1 MADDITSSVWQLL
14 ADPLHRPPLA
24 EGTHAEICVVGAG
37 IAGLSAGYELAAA
50 GRQVLVLSD
59 RPIGHGNTGRTT
71 AHLSNVLDDRF
82 DEVSRLHGVERTRLA
97 QESHAA
103 AIRRI
108 EEIVAAEGIDC
119 AFTRLPGYLFL
130 APGQTRERLER
141 ELEAA
146 RRCVIAEVALLEQA
160 PEPGFRT
167 GPCLAFPGQAQFQ
180 PMDYIRG
187 LAAAIERHGGRIATG
202 QQVQS
207 IEGGKPAQ
215 VRLRNGPT
223 VSAAAVVVATNSPIS
238 DRLAIHSKQE
248 PNRTYV
254 VSFAVPRGSV
264 GRALFWDDGDPY
276 HYVRTQPIEE
286 AGKRRLGIELAGEM
300 DLLIV
305 GGEDHRTGA
314 PAEGDERFSR
324 LEGWTREH
332 VPSAGPVVARWSG
345 QVYEPVDFLAFIGE
359 DPEQGS
365 SVFLAT
371 GDSGQG
377 MTHGALAGMLIR
389 DLALGREN
397 PFADLYD
404 PGRKTLSA
412 AGEFARTNLDV
423 AKSYGEWLA
432 PGEVGSAEEVS
443 PGSGAVIRRGLK
455 KLALYR
461 DPTGKLEVRSATCTH
476 LGCIVHW
483 NDVERSW
490 DCPCHGS
497 RFAPDGRVLNGPA
510 RNPLAK
516 AELGES

>member
-1 MADDITSSVWQLL
+1 MTDDTTSSVWQLL

-24 EGTHAEICVVGAG
+24 EDAHVDVCVVGAG
-37 IAGLSAGYELAAA
+37 IVGLSAAYELAAA

-82 DEVSRLHGVERTRLA
+82 DEVSRLHGVERARLA

-108 EEIVAAEGIDC
+108 EEIAAAERIDC

-130 APGQTRERLER
+130 EPDQGRERLER

-146 RRCVIAEVALLEQA
+146 RRCGISEVSLLDES

-167 GPCLAFPGQAQFQ
+167 GPCLAFPAQAQFQ
-180 PMDYIRG
+180 PLDYIRG

-202 QQVQS
+202 QAVRQV
-207 IEGGKPAQ
+207 EGGKPAR
-215 VRLRNGPT
+215 VRLRNGPA
-223 VSAAAVVVATNSPIS
+223 VAAAAVVVATNSPIS

-248 PNRTYV
+248 ANRTYV
-254 VSFAVPRGSV
+254 VAFAVPKGSV
-264 GRALFWDDGDPY
+264 GRALYWDDGDPY
-276 HYVRTQPIEE
+276 HYVRTQPIDE
-286 AGKRRLGIELAGEM
+286 AGKRRLGIEMAGEM

-314 PAEGDERFSR
+314 PAEGAERFSR
-324 LEGWTREH
+324 LEHWTRAH
-332 VPSAGPVVARWSG
+332 VPAAGPVVARWSG

-389 DLALGREN
+389 DLILGREN

-423 AKSYGEWLA
+423 AKSYGEWLG
-432 PGEVGSAEEVS
+432 PGEVGSAEEVA

-455 KLALYR
+455 KLAVYR
-461 DPTGKLEVRSATCTH
+461 DPTGKFEVRSATCTH

-510 RNPLAK
+510 HNPLAK

>member
-1 MADDITSSVWQLL
+1 MANDTTSSLWQQLT
-14 ADPLHRPPLA
+14 DPLHRPPLA
-24 EGTHAEICVVGAG
+24 EDTHVEVCVVGAG
-37 IAGLSAGYELAAA
+37 IAGLSAAYELAVAS
-50 GRQVLVLSD
+50 RTVLVLAD
-59 RPIGHGNTGRTT
+59 RPVGSGNTGRTT

-82 DEVSRLHGVERTRLA
+82 DAVSRLHGVERARLA

-103 AIRRI
+103 AIARI
-108 EEIVAAEGIDC
+108 EEIVAREGIDC
-119 AFTRLPGYLFL
+119 AFARVPGYLFL
-130 APGQTRERLER
+130 APGQELDRLDR

-146 RRCVIAEVALLEQA
+146 RRCGLTDAVFLEQA
-160 PEPGFRT
+160 PEPGLRT

-180 PMDYIRG
+180 PLDYLRA
-187 LAAAIERHGGRIATG
+187 LALAVERHGGRIATG
-202 QQVQS
+202 QAVQS
-207 IEGGKPAQ
+207 IEGGKPAR
-215 VRLRNGPT
+215 VRLRNGPS
-223 VSAAAVVVATNSPIS
+223 VSAGAVVVATNSPIS

-254 VSFAVPRGSV
+254 VAFAVPRGSV
-264 GRALFWDDGDPY
+264 GRALYWDDGEPY
-276 HYVRTQPIEE
+276 HYVRTQAIDE
-286 AGKRRLGIELAGEM
+286 AGKRRLGIELTGEV

-314 PAEGDERFSR
+314 PAGGGARFSR
-324 LEGWTREH
+324 LEVWTRDH
-332 VPSAGPVVARWSG
+332 VVAAGPVVARWSG

-365 SVFLAT
+365 SVFVAT

-377 MTHGALAGMLIR
+377 ITHGALAGMLIR
-389 DLALGREN
+389 DLVLGRDN
-397 PFADLYD
+397 AFADLYD
-404 PGRKTLSA
+404 PSRKTLSA
-412 AGEFARTNLDV
+412 AGEFARSNLDV

-432 PGEVGSAEEVS
+432 PGEVGSAEEVT

-455 KLALYR
+455 KLAVYR

-497 RFAPDGRVLNGPA
+497 RFAPDGSVLNGPA
-510 RNPLAK
+510 HSPLTK
-516 AELGES
+516 AELAES

>member
-1 MADDITSSVWQLL
+1 MADETTSSVWQLL
-14 ADPLHRPPLA
+14 TDPIHRPPLA
-24 EGTHAEICVVGAG
+24 EDAHADVCVVGAG
-37 IAGLSAGYELAAA
+37 IVGLSAAYELTAA

-82 DEVSRLHGVERTRLA
+82 DAVSRLHGVERARLA

-108 EEIVAAEGIDC
+108 EEIVAAERIDC

-130 APGQTRERLER
+130 ASGQGRERLDS
-141 ELEAA
+141 ELDAA
-146 RRCVIAEVALLEQA
+146 RRCGIAEVGLLEES
-160 PEPGFRT
+160 PEPGLRT
-167 GPCLAFPGQAQFQ
+167 GPCLAFAGQAQFQ
-180 PMDYIRG
+180 PLEYIGG
-187 LAAAIERHGGRIATG
+187 LAAAIERRGGRIATG
-202 QQVQS
+202 QAVQA
-207 IEGGKPAQ
+207 IEGAKPAK
-215 VRLRNGPT
+215 VKLRNGPT
-223 VSAAAVVVATNSPIS
+223 VTAGAVMVATNSPIS

-254 VSFAVPRGSV
+254 VAFAVPRGAV
-264 GRALFWDDGDPY
+264 GRALYWDDGEPY

-286 AGKRRLGIELAGEM
+286 DGKRRLGLDLAGEM

-314 PAEGDERFSR
+314 PTEGAQRFSR
-324 LEGWTREH
+324 LESWTREH
-332 VPSAGPVVARWSG
+332 VPAAGPVVARWSG

-365 SVFLAT
+365 NVFLAT

-389 DLALGREN
+389 DLILGRDN

-404 PGRKTLSA
+404 PSRKTLSA

-423 AKSYGEWLA
+423 ARSYGEWLG
-432 PGEVGSAEEVS
+432 PGEVGSAEEVA
-443 PGSGAVIRRGLK
+443 PGAGALIRQGLK
-455 KLALYR
+455 KLAVYR
-461 DPTGKLEVRSATCTH
+461 DPTGRLEVRSATCTH

-483 NDVERSW
+483 NEVERSW

-516 AELGES
+516 ADLAEG

>member
-1 MADDITSSVWQLL
+1 MADETTSSVWQLL
-14 ADPLHRPPLA
+14 SDPLHRPPLA
-24 EGTHAEICVVGAG
+24 EDVHAEVCVVGAG
-37 IAGLSAGYELAAA
+37 IVGLSAAYELAAA
-50 GRQVLVLSD
+50 GRPVLVLSD

-82 DEVSRLHGVERTRLA
+82 DAVSRLHGVERARLA

-103 AIRRI
+103 AIARI
-108 EEIVAAEGIDC
+108 EQIAAAEGIDC

-130 APGQTRERLER
+130 AQGQGPARLER

-146 RRCVIAEVALLEQA
+146 RRCGIAEIALLGEGPDA
-160 PEPGFRT
+160 GFRT
-167 GPCLAFPGQAQFQ
+167 GPCLAFLHQAQFQ
-180 PMDYIRG
+180 PLDYLRG
-187 LAAAIERHGGRIATG
+187 LAAAIERLGGRIATG
-202 QQVQS
+202 HAAESV
-207 IEGGKPAQ
+207 EGGRPAR

-223 VSAAAVVVATNSPIS
+223 VTAGAVVVATNSPIS

-254 VSFAVPRGSV
+254 VAFALPRGAV
-264 GRALFWDDGDPY
+264 GPALFWDDGEPY
-276 HYVRTQPIEE
+276 HYVRTQPVDE
-286 AGKRRLGIELAGEM
+286 AGKRRLGIELAGEV

-314 PAEGDERFSR
+314 PAHGTERFAR
-324 LEGWTREH
+324 LEAWAREH
-332 VPSAGPVVARWSG
+332 APQAGPVVARWSG

-389 DLALGREN
+389 DLILGREN
-397 PFADLYD
+397 PYADLYD
-404 PGRKTLSA
+404 PARKTLSA

-423 AKSYGEWLA
+423 AKSYGEWLG
-432 PGEVGSAEEVS
+432 PGQVGSANEVA

-455 KLALYR
+455 KLAVYR
-461 DPTGKLEVRSATCTH
+461 DPAGKLEIRSATCTH

-497 RFAPDGRVLNGPA
+497 RFTPDGRVLNGPA
-510 RNPLAK
+510 HSPLPK
-516 AELGES
+516 AEVGEG